1 MAMKKLL
8 FLCLLIINYGSSVLA
23 GTAFCTFEHTSR
35 YTSDLVTDEI
45 TGYMCKLDL
54 DVKGDRVNDVG
65 GSHEGGERDSQV
77 DIIKVLPEYYSYLT
91 SYPGTF
97 CSRFSK
103 LEIIDMC
110 GTEITTIEANSLNK
124 CKDLRILQ
132 FYMNKIEKI
141 PEKLLTEN
149 KKLLKLYIT
158 FNLIRTLPE
167 NLLNGLKELK
177 LLDLSYNNIDVLPDN
192 IFQDLKDLKDLNLE
206 GNQFE
211 NLEPVL
217 FEHLGNLEKLSLNS
231 NKISE
236 LPVAL
241 LSNLR
246 NLKDLSLRD
255 NKLTIIHAD
264 SFPQGVNIDTVV
276 FTKNQID
283 AIDEYFIESCGI
295 SNLKMGGNI
304 CDKTNTIKKK
314 DMKKKLKNCFDKYTI
329 IEGMSCMES
338 FANILTL

>member
-1 MAMKKLL
+1 MALKIILVLL
-8 FLCLLIINYGSSVLA
+8 LMTLAHESSVLA

-35 YTSDLVTDEI
+35 YTSDLITDEI

-65 GSHEGGERDSQV
+65 GGHEGGERDSQV
-77 DIIKVLPEYYSYLT
+77 DIIKVLPEFYSYLT
-91 SYPGTF
+91 TFPKTF

-110 GTEITTIEANSLNK
+110 GTEIATIEANSLNK

-177 LLDLSYNNIDVLPDN
+177 LLDLSYNHIDVLPDN
-192 IFQDLKDLKDLNLE
+192 IFQGLKDLKDLNLE

-211 NLEPVL
+211 NLEPSL
-217 FEHLGNLEKLSLNS
+217 FLNLGKLEKLNLNS
-231 NKISE
+231 NQISD
-236 LPVAL
+236 L
-241 LSNLR
+241 LTAVFQNLR
-246 NLKDLSLRD
+246 NLKQLYIQQ

-264 SFPQGVNIDTVV
+264 SFPENIHIDIVS

-283 AIDEYFIESCGI
+283 AIDEYFIENCGVGT
-295 SNLKMGGNI
+295 LKMGGNI
-304 CDKTNTIKKK
+304 CDKTTSIKNK
-314 DMKKKLKNCFDKYTI
+314 DMKKKLERCYENYRIAGEFHLVDK
-329 IEGMSCMES
+329 
-338 FANILTL
+338 F